1 MAVPPDLNSPEQQAA
16 YRAEQDRLAQE
27 RAAAAATPSAGEQWD
42 KANPTAATLAN
53 APGAIMGAVG
63 DMFSAETVSGPKT
76 GQWGQAGT
84 QAAAQNASNVA
95 TGQAIAA
102 GTNQTAGSLLG
113 QASGAGQRQAPTT
126 NYAGADRYASMA
138 DSSRNTAN
146 QYLNQAGSSAQQDQQ
161 LAALNNFANQGPG
174 PSAAEAQLQAGSD
187 AAQRGALSM
196 ARSGRGAGDS
206 ASSLRD
212 AMFSNASTQAQTNQ
226 AAAGVRAQETA
237 DFQNRKLSALNAA
250 MGGAGAIRSADAQAT
265 QLAQGTRGQDQASQQ
280 QAASQSQF
288 NTTTAQNQTQINDA
302 AKQGLIN
309 SAQGFQGMGIDAGLG
324 YAQLGQGAL
333 DSQAQYE
340 LEQQQMRLDASKANQ
355 SADLEKDSG
364 ITGMATSALGAMAMF
379 SDERAKEL
387 EQRESSLAKA
397 LETVGNAPG
406 YSYRYKDPSQPGAKE
421 GRMVGP
427 MAQDIERGPLGD
439 SIVMDTPQGKMLDKG
454 RLEAV
459 NTSAITELNHRL
471 NSLERSLGGGRKA
484 A

>member
-16 YRAEQDRLAQE
+16 FRAEEE
-27 RAAAAATPSAGEQWD
+27 RKRQAAADAEAAR
-42 KANPTAATLAN
+42 N
-53 APGAIMGAVG
+53 APTGVNNELADVTGGIATGLADG
-63 DMFSAETVSGPKT
+63 ISDAFSAETVSGPGK
-76 GQWGQAGT
+76 GQWGQSGT
-84 QAAAQNASNVA
+84 AAAAQNASNVA
-95 TGQAIAA
+95 TGQAIAT
-102 GTNQTAGSLLG
+102 GTNRTAGNLMG
-113 QASGAGQRQAPTT
+113 QAAGAGQRQAPTT
-126 NYAGADRYASMA
+126 NYAGADFHGARGSGA
-138 DSSRNTAN
+138 RETAAGYIN
-146 QYLNQAGSSAQQDQQ
+146 EAGSSAQQDAQ

-206 ASSLRD
+206 ASALRD
-212 AMFSNASTQAQTNQ
+212 AMFSNATTQAQTNQ

-250 MGGAGAIRSADAQAT
+250 MGGAGAIRGADATAA
-265 QLAQGTRGQDQASQQ
+265 QLAQGQRGQDLNAQS
-280 QAASQSQF
+280 QAASQAQF
-288 NTTTAQNQTQINDA
+288 NTQSQLQQQAQNDA

-324 YAQLGQGAL
+324 YSQLGQQAL

-340 LEQQQMRLDASKANQ
+340 LEQQQMKLDAAKANQ

-364 ITGMATSALGAMAMF
+364 ITGMLSSAAGALFM

-387 EQRESSLAKA
+387 DQRETALAKA

-406 YSYRYKDPSQPGAKE
+406 YSYRYKDPSQPGAKG

-471 NSLERSLGGGRKA
+471 EALERSLGGGKA
-484 A
+484 AA